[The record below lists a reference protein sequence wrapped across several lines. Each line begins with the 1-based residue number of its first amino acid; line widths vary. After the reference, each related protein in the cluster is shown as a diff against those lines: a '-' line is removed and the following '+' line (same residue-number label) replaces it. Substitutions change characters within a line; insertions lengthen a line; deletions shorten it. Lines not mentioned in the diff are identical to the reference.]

1 QPVLRPHPFPR
12 PSEGERVAEGR
23 VRGCSWLRCAIL
35 ESWKPMNR
43 VGCGSQTRGPDRA
56 SVRRSGSWSQCMRKN
71 ERGLPMNRP
80 LVLLVLDPP
89 LGFEDEDEHEN
100 DWVHGTNARFWNR
113 GSTPLDR
120 FERGF
125 LHWNSFETAS

>member
-1 QPVLRPHPFPR
+1 
-12 PSEGERVAEGR
+12 
-23 VRGCSWLRCAIL
+23 
-35 ESWKPMNR
+35 MNR
-43 VGCGSQTRGPDRA
+43 GGCGSQTPGSDRA

-71 ERGLPMNRP
+71 ERGLPMNRTP
-80 LVLLVLDPP
+80 SCSSSSIRR

-100 DWVHGTNARFWNR
+100 DWVHGSNARFCNH

-125 LHWNSFETAS
+125 LHWNSFETASEV